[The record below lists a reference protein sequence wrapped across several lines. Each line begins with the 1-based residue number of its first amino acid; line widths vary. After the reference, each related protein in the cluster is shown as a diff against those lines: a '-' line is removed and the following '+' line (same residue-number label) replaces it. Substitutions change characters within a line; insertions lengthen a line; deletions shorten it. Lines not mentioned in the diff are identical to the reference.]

1 MRFACVNSHV
11 RCNTVHNSKQV
22 AHRAQRTKFSVCK
35 EACTNKSKMSADAL
49 SQSSRQFYERTRFKM
64 AASIFLAAMGMMS
77 LAYVSSY
84 GGESNSA
91 THMMDVYDNAADD
104 SIYQSQLALSGG
116 YGSSNSA
123 FPFHTTQVIFSHI
136 GCGQDS
142 PPSCSSLPSQCF

>member
-1 MRFACVNSHV
+1 
-11 RCNTVHNSKQV
+11 
-22 AHRAQRTKFSVCK
+22 
-35 EACTNKSKMSADAL
+35 MSADAL

-123 FPFHTTQVIFSHI
+123 FPFHTTQVIFSHL

-142 PPSCSSLPSQCF
+142 PPSCSSLPSQCS